1 MTVKTSATG
10 KRGKRATNRNRLKAV
25 SAAAMGTALAAILA
39 TSAAF
44 QCSPT
49 AAIAGIGNGLLRT
62 HEQHSTMAL
71 HYRYGSSEDDQP
83 TLQPE
88 KNSRVDESGDRQSFS
103 RRIVSLSQLTFMRPV
118 DDQQSVMDD
127 YLEYVDRR
135 YSRIHQQAARSPS
148 RRPRVILDFQLPR
161 KIFFSTL
168 ALHQRAQQVP
178 SAAAAAASP
187 SITAASPQ
195 ALAELNALGLSDL
208 ASARLRQ
215 RLQAPRDLRD
225 EFSAASY
232 LFDHLPS
239 PSIEAA
245 LVTHMQGSINRASPV
260 PAPVKASSS
269 NAVSTAPAVG
279 GRVSSFASVG
289 PIAQFQ
295 LMFQTLQKIFQ
306 AFVTSIKIM
315 ANFASRLIPEILE
328 NGGFRHSVKMMSL
341 ATAAVLLMFKPLFRG
356 AMKG

>member
-1 MTVKTSATG
+1 M
-10 KRGKRATNRNRLKAV
+10 
-25 SAAAMGTALAAILA
+25 
-39 TSAAF
+39 
-44 QCSPT
+44 P
-49 AAIAGIGNGLLRT
+49 
-62 HEQHSTMAL
+62 
-71 HYRYGSSEDDQP
+71 
-83 TLQPE
+83 
-88 KNSRVDESGDRQSFS
+88 
-103 RRIVSLSQLTFMRPV
+103 
-118 DDQQSVMDD
+118 
-127 YLEYVDRR
+127 
-135 YSRIHQQAARSPS
+135 
-148 RRPRVILDFQLPR
+148 
-161 KIFFSTL
+161 
-168 ALHQRAQQVP
+168 
-178 SAAAAAASP
+178 AAAAAASP
-187 SITAASPQ
+187 LITAASPQ

-260 PAPVKASSS
+260 PAPVKTSSS

-279 GRVSSFASVG
+279 GRVSSFANVG

-315 ANFASRLIPEILE
+315 ANFASRLIPEIIE

>member
-1 MTVKTSATG
+1 MTMKTSTG
-10 KRGKRATNRNRLKAV
+10 IKRGKRATNRNRLKAV
-25 SAAAMGTALAAILA
+25 SAAAMGTALAAVLA
-39 TSAAF
+39 TSTAF
-44 QCSPT
+44 QSSPT
-49 AAIAGIGNGLLRT
+49 SAIAGIGNGLLRT
-62 HEQHSTMAL
+62 RDQHSTMAL

-88 KNSRVDESGDRQSFS
+88 KNSRVDKSGDRSFS

-135 YSRIHQQAARSPS
+135 YSRIHQQDDRSPS

-168 ALHQRAQQVP
+168 ALHQRAQQEVP
-178 SAAAAAASP
+178 AAAAAASP

-260 PAPVKASSS
+260 PAPVNTSSS
-269 NAVSTAPAVG
+269 NALSTAPAVG
-279 GRVSSFASVG
+279 GRVSSFANVG

-315 ANFASRLIPEILE
+315 ANFASRLIPEIIE

>member
-1 MTVKTSATG
+1 MTMKTSTG
-10 KRGKRATNRNRLKAV
+10 IKRGKRATNRNRLKAV
-25 SAAAMGTALAAILA
+25 SAAAMGTALAAVLA
-39 TSAAF
+39 TSTAF
-44 QCSPT
+44 QSSPT
-49 AAIAGIGNGLLRT
+49 SAIAGIGNGLLRT
-62 HEQHSTMAL
+62 RDQHSTMAL

-88 KNSRVDESGDRQSFS
+88 KNSRVDKSGDRSFS

-135 YSRIHQQAARSPS
+135 YSRIHQQDARSPS

-168 ALHQRAQQVP
+168 ALHQRAQQEVP
-178 SAAAAAASP
+178 AAAAAASP

-260 PAPVKASSS
+260 PAPVNTSSS
-269 NAVSTAPAVG
+269 NALSTAPAVG
-279 GRVSSFASVG
+279 GRVSSFANVG

-315 ANFASRLIPEILE
+315 ANFASRLIPEIIE

>member
-1 MTVKTSATG
+1 MKTSTTG
-10 KRGKRATNRNRLKAV
+10 IKRGKRATNNRNRLKAV

-44 QCSPT
+44 QSSPT

-88 KNSRVDESGDRQSFS
+88 KNSRVDKSGDRQSFS

-245 LVTHMQGSINRASPV
+245 LVTHLQGSINRASPV
-260 PAPVKASSS
+260 PAPVKTSSS

-279 GRVSSFASVG
+279 GRVSSFANVG

-315 ANFASRLIPEILE
+315 ANFAPRLIPEILE

>member
-1 MTVKTSATG
+1 MTMKTSTG
-10 KRGKRATNRNRLKAV
+10 IKRGKRATNRNRLKAV

-39 TSAAF
+39 TSTAF
-44 QCSPT
+44 QSSPT
-49 AAIAGIGNGLLRT
+49 SAIAGIGNGLLHTRD
-62 HEQHSTMAL
+62 QHSTMAL
-71 HYRYGSSEDDQP
+71 HYRYGSTEDDQP

-88 KNSRVDESGDRQSFS
+88 KNSRVDKSGDRQSFS

-168 ALHQRAQQVP
+168 ALHQRVQEEVP
-178 SAAAAAASP
+178 TADAASP
-187 SITAASPQ
+187 SITAASPR

-225 EFSAASY
+225 EFTAASY

-245 LVTHMQGSINRASPV
+245 LLTHMQGSINRASPV
-260 PAPVKASSS
+260 PAPVKTSSS
-269 NAVSTAPAVG
+269 NPVSTAPAVG
-279 GRVSSFASVG
+279 GRVSSFANVG

-295 LMFQTLQKIFQ
+295 LMFQTLQKIVQ

-356 AMKG
+356 ALKG